1 MTLTAAVWV
10 HDVRALCNLFTWCF
24 EDYWILMMPWLCLNH
39 FDLWLLIFPLYFF
52 RLFGTCLV
60 VTAIYNY
67 QDYFDKHQNIDK
79 VTGKTLKHF
88 KFSRLLLHC
97 VKIEINT
104 CYEMH
109 LHKHNYLIC
118 VAFNFIFECIYYN
131 RLVKI
136 NYKYFSLQL
145 SSITLFS
152 YI

>member
-1 MTLTAAVWV
+1 MYVHCPIFLRGVLKTIESKISNDAMIMSESLRLMT
-10 HDVRALCNLFTWCF
+10 
-24 EDYWILMMPWLCLNH
+24 
-39 FDLWLLIFPLYFF
+39 FDFPFVFF